1 MPLADMILALED
13 MQVPAEKFVQSS
25 GPGQGIANARK
36 T

>member
-13 MQVPAEKFVQSS
+13 MQVLAEKFVQSS
-25 GPGQGIANARK
+25 GPGQGIANAHK